1 MKDLNI
7 YMCGVGGQ
15 GIGLLAEVMLRAC
28 HKAGYDVKGVDTHG
42 LAQRGGT
49 VVSHLRIGKKI
60 HTPLITPGKA
70 NIVIALERL
79 EGARAA
85 SEMLDEDG
93 KVIYY
98 DAQYQTIGNRL
109 GKFKY
114 PSVEELEDTVKA
126 KNGDAVR
133 VFEEDLSDPRM
144 QNIILIKKIIELEWI
159 PGVDTKKVS
168 EALTELMQGKMLE
181 KNIELL
187 NKEVK

>member
-15 GIGLLAEVMLRAC
+15 GIGLLAEAMLRAC

-49 VVSHLRIGKKI
+49 VISHLRIGKKI
-60 HTPLITPGKA
+60 HTPLIPSGKA

-85 SEMLDEDG
+85 SEMLIEGG
-93 KVIYY
+93 KVIFY

-114 PSVEELEDTVKA
+114 PTLDELEKSVKA
-126 KNGDAVR
+126 KKGESVR
-133 VFEEDLSDPRM
+133 VFEEELSDPRM
-144 QNIILIKKIIELEWI
+144 QNIVIIKKMIELEWI
-159 PGVDTKKVS
+159 PGLSVKIVS
-168 EALTELMQGKMLE
+168 EALAELMHVKTLE
-181 KNIELL
+181 KNLELI
-187 NKEVK
+187 KQ

>member
-1 MKDLNI
+1 MRNDMNI

-15 GIGLLAEVMLRAC
+15 GIGLLAELMLRTC

-60 HTPLITPGKA
+60 HTPLIPSGKA
-70 NIVIALERL
+70 DLIIALERL
-79 EGARAA
+79 EGARAVH
-85 SEMLDEDG
+85 EMLDDNG
-93 KVIYY
+93 RIIYY

-114 PSVEELEDTVKA
+114 PGSEEISRAVSGRDGEAVK
-126 KNGDAVR
+126 
-133 VFEEDLSDPRM
+133 VFDEGLSDPRM
-144 QNIILIKKIIELEWI
+144 QNIAIIKKLIGLGWIEGFTADLVKE
-159 PGVDTKKVS
+159 S
-168 EALTELMQGKMLE
+168 LSELMQGKMLE

-187 NKEVK
+187 SK

>member
-15 GIGLLAEVMLRAC
+15 GIGLLAEVMLKAC

-60 HTPLITPGKA
+60 HTPLIPSGKA

-85 SEMLDEDG
+85 SEMLDEGG

-98 DAQYQTIGNRL
+98 DAEYQTIGNRL

-114 PSVEELEDTVKA
+114 PTHEELEATVKA
-126 KNGDAVR
+126 MNGESVR
-133 VFEEDLSDPRM
+133 VFEEELSDPRM
-144 QNIILIKKIIELEWI
+144 QNIVLIKKMIELEWI
-159 PGVDTKKVS
+159 PGVDTAIVS
-168 EALTELMQGKMLE
+168 EALAELMQGKMLE
-181 KNIELL
+181 KNLELL
-187 NKEVK
+187 KA

>member
-60 HTPLITPGKA
+60 HTPLIPAGKA
-70 NIVIALERL
+70 DIIIALERL
-79 EGARAA
+79 EAARSA
-85 SEMLDEDG
+85 SVMLNEGG

-98 DAQYQTIGNRL
+98 DAEYQTIGNRL

-114 PSVEELEDTVKA
+114 PTHEELENSVRSKNGSTVK
-126 KNGDAVR
+126 
-133 VFEEDLSDPRM
+133 VFEPDLSDPRM
-144 QNIILIKKIIELEWI
+144 QNILLIKIMIELKWI
-159 PGVDTKKVS
+159 PGLTTQSVS
-168 EALTELMQGKMLE
+168 EALSELMQGKNLE
-181 KNIELL
+181 KNMELF
-187 NKEVK
+187 KG

>member
-1 MKDLNI
+1 MNDMNI

-15 GIGLLAEVMLRAC
+15 GIGLLAELMLRTC

-60 HTPLITPGKA
+60 HTPMIPPGKA
-70 NIVIALERL
+70 DLIIALERL

-85 SEMLDEDG
+85 HEMLGDKG
-93 KVIYY
+93 RMIYY

-109 GKFKY
+109 GKYKY
-114 PSVEELEDTVKA
+114 TEPEDIDKA
-126 KNGDAVR
+126 VAVR
-133 VFEEDLSDPRM
+133 NGEAVKIFDDKLSDPRM
-144 QNIILIKKIIELEWI
+144 QNIAIIRKLISLDWIEGLTIELVRESL
-159 PGVDTKKVS
+159 TK
-168 EALTELMQGKMLE
+168 LMQGRTLE

-187 NKEVK
+187 SN

>member
-15 GIGLLAEVMLRAC
+15 GIGLLAEAMLRAC
-28 HKAGYDVKGVDTHG
+28 HKAGYDAKGVDTHG

-60 HTPLITPGKA
+60 HTPLIPSGKA
-70 NIVIALERL
+70 DIVIALERL

-85 SEMLDEDG
+85 SEMLDDGG

-98 DAQYQTIGNRL
+98 NAEYQTIGNRL

-114 PSVEELEDTVKA
+114 PTEDELDQIVSAKGGEAVK
-126 KNGDAVR
+126 
-133 VFEEDLSDPRM
+133 VFEEDLTDPRM
-144 QNIILIKKIIELEWI
+144 QNIVLIKKIIELKWI
-159 PGVDTKKVS
+159 SGLTAEIVT
-168 EALTELMQGKMLE
+168 EAMSELMQGKMLE
-181 KNIELL
+181 KNLELL
-187 NKEVK
+187 KS

>member
-15 GIGLLAEVMLRAC
+15 GIGLLAEVLLRAC

-49 VVSHLRIGKKI
+49 VISHLRIGKKI
-60 HTPLITPGKA
+60 HTPLIPSGKA

-79 EGARAA
+79 EAARAA
-85 SEMLDEDG
+85 SEMLAEGG

-98 DAQYQTIGNRL
+98 DAEYQTIGNRL

-114 PSVEELEDTVKA
+114 PTHEELENTANPK
-126 KNGDAVR
+126 KGEAVR
-133 VFEEDLSDPRM
+133 VFEEDLADPRM
-144 QNIILIKKIIELEWI
+144 QNIVLIKKIIELEWI
-159 PGVDTKKVS
+159 SGVDIEKVS
-168 EALTELMQGKMLE
+168 EALVELMQGKMLE
-181 KNIELL
+181 KNLNLL
-187 NKEVK
+187 KV

>member
-15 GIGLLAEVMLRAC
+15 GIGLLAETMLRAC

-60 HTPLITPGKA
+60 HTPLIPPGKA

-79 EGARAA
+79 ESARAA
-85 SEMLDEDG
+85 SEMLDEGG
-93 KVIYY
+93 KVIFY
-98 DAQYQTIGNRL
+98 DAEYQTIGNRL

-114 PSVEELEDTVKA
+114 TTHEELENSVKA
-126 KNGDAVR
+126 KNGEYVR
-133 VFEEDLSDPRM
+133 VFEEELSDPRM
-144 QNIILIKKIIELEWI
+144 QNIVLIKKLIGLEWI
-159 PGVDTKKVS
+159 PGLNEEIVS
-168 EALTELMQGKMLE
+168 EALAELMQGKMLE
-181 KNIELL
+181 KNLELL
-187 NKEVK
+187 KA

>member
-15 GIGLLAEVMLRAC
+15 GIGLLAEAMLRAC

-60 HTPLITPGKA
+60 HTPLIPSGQA

-85 SEMLDEDG
+85 YEMLDEGG
-93 KVIYY
+93 KVIFY

-109 GKFKY
+109 GKFKF
-114 PSVEELEDTVKA
+114 PTLDELENIVKQ
-126 KNGDAVR
+126 KKGEAVK
-133 VFEEDLSDPRM
+133 VFEKDLSDPRM
-144 QNIILIKKIIELEWI
+144 QNIVLIKKMIELEWI
-159 PGVDTKKVS
+159 PGLNTLTVS
-168 EALTELMQGKMLE
+168 EALAELMQGKMLE
-181 KNIELL
+181 KNLKLL
-187 NKEVK
+187 KA

>member
-15 GIGLLAEVMLRAC
+15 GIGLLAEVMLRASF
-28 HKAGYDVKGVDTHG
+28 KAGYDVKGVDTHG

-60 HTPLITPGKA
+60 HTPLIPSGKA
-70 NIVIALERL
+70 DIVIALERL

-85 SEMLDEDG
+85 SEMLDEGG

-98 DAQYQTIGNRL
+98 NAEYQTIGNRL

-114 PSVEELEDTVKA
+114 PTEDELNRIVSAKGGEAVK
-126 KNGDAVR
+126 
-133 VFEEDLSDPRM
+133 VFEEYLTDPRM
-144 QNIILIKKIIELEWI
+144 QNIVLIKKIIELNWI
-159 PGVDTKKVS
+159 PGLTVEVAT
-168 EALTELMQGKMLE
+168 EAMAELMQGKMLE
-181 KNIELL
+181 KNLEIL

>member
-28 HKAGYDVKGVDTHG
+28 YKAGYDVKGVDTHG

-60 HTPLITPGKA
+60 HTPLIPSGKA
-70 NIVIALERL
+70 NIVIALELL
-79 EGARAA
+79 EAARAA
-85 SEMLDEDG
+85 SEMLDDGG
-93 KVIYY
+93 KVIFY

-114 PSVEELEDTVKA
+114 PGFNELQEIIQQKKGEAVK
-126 KNGDAVR
+126 
-133 VFEEDLSDPRM
+133 VFEDDLSDPRM
-144 QNIILIKKIIELEWI
+144 QNVVLIKTIIELKWI
-159 PGVDTKKVS
+159 PGVDVANVS
-168 EALTELMQGKMLE
+168 EALAELMHGKMLE
-181 KNIELL
+181 TNLGII
-187 NKEVK
+187 NKG

>member
-15 GIGLLAEVMLRAC
+15 GIGLLAEVILKAC

-60 HTPLITPGKA
+60 HTPLIPAGKA

-85 SEMLDEDG
+85 FEMLDEGG

-98 DAQYQTIGNRL
+98 DAEYQTIGNRL

-114 PSVEELEDTVKA
+114 PTHEEIESAVKA
-126 KNGDAVR
+126 KNGESVR
-133 VFEEDLSDPRM
+133 VFEEELSDPRM
-144 QNIILIKKIIELEWI
+144 QNVILIKNIIKKNWI
-159 PGVDTKKVS
+159 EGLTKDKVV
-168 EALTELMQGKMLE
+168 EALGELMQGRVLE
-181 KNIELL
+181 KNVKLL
-187 NKEVK
+187 NGK